1 MASES
6 NKSPDVIDGEVVVP
20 IDNTPVVDLNKAMEI
35 RIEDADENTTVTPPP
50 ITVTNTSVDSL
61 SAHQVQSPAPDHS
74 MQAQTQGH
82 ATGILPKE
90 RMNKDSN
97 GKAAAPTLTP
107 ATVSVPRLDDD
118 ESNEQDA
125 FLNRRSVNKRKK
137 PHTKLKESQ
146 MIIEVQEENVPR
158 KHRYIGRHEPLPE
171 DYTESRCGRYNCSE
185 NSFTFYTT
193 LYLIRSFSTLVFHS
207 IMLVVLLLSI
217 GSTVIFY
224 QFDLVSDMPLTI
236 IATGLF
242 FPISFGINWTFTR
255 RESFINNIA
264 DLKSC
269 VLGMYMCVKEWKRR
283 DSDIDIRMKAVCAAM
298 LQSIQLY
305 LMHKG
310 SSVAEVYALFQKA
323 FEILEELRTHDD
335 WIKSV
340 ISRAYQYHRFIVM
353 DFEKLRVVHDYRTPS
368 SLRAFGLFF
377 LLCCPVLFGPLFA
390 KYGRDYGLWSGIYIS
405 MLISI
410 MLVSLY
416 RIQSDQEDPCDGSGV
431 DDLDLGILAE
441 PQDFMTLKA
450 HKRAK
455 VLLINNH
462 KPRNN

>member
-50 ITVTNTSVDSL
+50 ITVTNTSVDLL

-171 DYTESRCGRYNCSE
+171 DYTESRCGRYVRKFSV
-185 NSFTFYTT
+185 FYSDISRNNFITIGT
-193 LYLIRSFSTLVFHS
+193 I
-207 IMLVVLLLSI
+207 IMLSSAI
-217 GSTVIFY
+217 
-224 QFDLVSDMPLTI
+224 QFRFKFSSELEFT
-236 IATGLF
+236 LF
-242 FPISFGINWTFTR
+242 
-255 RESFINNIA
+255 
-264 DLKSC
+264 
-269 VLGMYMCVKEWKRR
+269 KRCT
-283 DSDIDIRMKAVCAAM
+283 A
-298 LQSIQLY
+298 
-305 LMHKG
+305 
-310 SSVAEVYALFQKA
+310 
-323 FEILEELRTHDD
+323 
-335 WIKSV
+335 
-340 ISRAYQYHRFIVM
+340 
-353 DFEKLRVVHDYRTPS
+353 
-368 SLRAFGLFF
+368 
-377 LLCCPVLFGPLFA
+377 
-390 KYGRDYGLWSGIYIS
+390 
-405 MLISI
+405 
-410 MLVSLY
+410 
-416 RIQSDQEDPCDGSGV
+416 PCSYC
-431 DDLDLGILAE
+431 
-441 PQDFMTLKA
+441 
-450 HKRAK
+450 
-455 VLLINNH
+455 
-462 KPRNN
+462 